1 MKNLER
7 LLKEGTELLEQYG
20 IMEARL
26 DAWLLLE
33 YVLGK
38 NRAWFLAHRDETAD
52 EKTEET
58 YVALI
63 GKRAQH
69 IPLQHLT
76 GRAYFMGYEFYVNDQ
91 VLIPRQ
97 DTEILVEEASKI
109 LAGTPK
115 PQILD
120 MCTGSGCI
128 LESLLLMHPDASGI
142 GVDLSEGALAVA
154 VQNARDLGVSKRC
167 IFVQS
172 DLFRADI
179 FQEKDGQAPSQYDI
193 LVSNPPYIRTAEIE
207 ELTEE
212 VRLHDPFMALDGKE
226 DGLFFYRN
234 ITAQAM
240 RYIKPGGTL
249 LFEIGYDQGE
259 AVQALLKV
267 AGFSE
272 IRLMKD
278 LSGLDRVVCAEKHGD
293 DLLYRRI

>member
-7 LLKEGTELLEQYG
+7 LLKEGTEFLEKYE
-20 IMEARL
+20 ITEARL

-38 NRAWFLAHRDETAD
+38 NRAWFLAHQDEAAD

-58 YVALI
+58 YAALI
-63 GKRAQH
+63 GRRAQH

-109 LAGTPK
+109 LEGIAG

-128 LESLLLMHPDASGI
+128 LESLLLLHPDASGI
-142 GVDLSEGALAVA
+142 GADLSCGALAVA
-154 VQNARDLGVSKRC
+154 EKNAEALGVRDRC

-179 FQEKDGQAPSQYDI
+179 FQEKDGQPPSQYDI

-240 RYIKPGGTL
+240 QYIKPGGTL

-259 AVQALLKV
+259 AVQILLKE
-267 AGFSE
+267 AGFS
-272 IRLMKD
+272 RVRVLKD
-278 LSGLDRVVCAEKHGD
+278 LSGLDRVVCAEKC
-293 DLLYRRI
+293 

>member
-1 MKNLER
+1 
-7 LLKEGTELLEQYG
+7 
-20 IMEARL
+20 
-26 DAWLLLE
+26 
-33 YVLGK
+33 
-38 NRAWFLAHRDETAD
+38 
-52 EKTEET
+52 
-58 YVALI
+58 
-63 GKRAQH
+63 
-69 IPLQHLT
+69 
-76 GRAYFMGYEFYVNDQ
+76 

-109 LAGTPK
+109 LAGIPK

-154 VQNARDLGVSKRC
+154 ARNARDIGVSKRC

-179 FQEKDGQAPSQYDI
+179 FQEKDGQSPSQYDI

-207 ELTEE
+207 ELSDE

-240 RYIKPGGTL
+240 QYIKPGGSL
-249 LFEIGYDQGE
+249 FFEIGYDQGE
-259 AVQALLKV
+259 AVKMLLEK
-267 AGFSE
+267 AGFSG
-272 IRLMKD
+272 IRVVKD
-278 LSGLDRVVCAEKHGD
+278 LAGLDRVVCAEK
-293 DLLYRRI
+293 R